1 VLFRY
6 CNLTPPVAVNELLLS
21 HSPLLCFFAP
31 VRRGFLFARRL
42 FLPQNAAALQP
53 QSSDFYFFSRQGR
66 RCELGNF
73 LMSQALRAAASRLE
87 SWIKNDA
94 LPLWLTRGIEPS
106 TNANYERFTP
116 EGVPDLAASTR
127 VRVQARQAFF
137 FAAAYHRGWCDEGKA
152 VAKNLLAFVQRV
164 ATHPT
169 AGGGYTHLLDKN
181 FVVVDTK
188 QDLYDHAFFLLANAW
203 CYRAFNERSYL
214 EEADKLIAHLDARF
228 GSLVGGWV
236 EGDYD
241 YACRRQNP
249 HMHLFEAFLALYDAT
264 GDAKYLARVGELF
277 ALFQAHFFDETHGV
291 LFEFFDENW
300 VRLPNAKGDTVEPGH
315 MMEWVWLLDWYHRR
329 TNRPVAKYTKALYQ
343 RGLEIGIDKSGLLF
357 DAVSYTGEVIDRN
370 KRCWG
375 ITELIKASL
384 VQIREGNTDAEAIA
398 IKGVDDLFKYYLCAS
413 TPGSYVDQRGANDEV
428 VVDVAPASTLYHLI
442 VAAMELLDHFELV
455 ESK

>member
-1 VLFRY
+1 M
-6 CNLTPPVAVNELLLS
+6 T
-21 HSPLLCFFAP
+21 
-31 VRRGFLFARRL
+31 
-42 FLPQNAAALQP
+42 
-53 QSSDFYFFSRQGR
+53 
-66 RCELGNF
+66 
-73 LMSQALRAAASRLE
+73 QALRAAASRLE
-87 SWIKNDA
+87 HWIKNDA
-94 LPLWLTRGIEPS
+94 LPLWLARGIEAK
-106 TNANYERFTP
+106 TLANYERLTP
-116 EGVPDLAASTR
+116 AGVPDLESSTR

-137 FAAAYHRGWCDEGKA
+137 FAAAYHRGWCPEGKV
-152 VAKNLLAFVQRV
+152 VAKNLLAFVQKT

-169 AGGGYTHLLDKN
+169 AGGGYTHLLNKD

-203 CYRAFNERSYL
+203 CYRAFGEASYL
-214 EEADKLIAHLDARF
+214 QEADKLIAHLDARF
-228 GSLVGGWV
+228 GSAVGGWI
-236 EGDYD
+236 EGDYT

-264 GDAKYLARVGELF
+264 NDAKYLARVGELF
-277 ALFQAHFFDETHGV
+277 ALFQSHFFDAEHGV

-300 VRLPNAKGDTVEPGH
+300 ARLPSAKGDTVEPGH

-329 TNRPVAKYTKALYQ
+329 TGRPVAHYTNALYA
-343 RGLEIGIDKSGLLF
+343 RGLEIGMDKSGLLF
-357 DAVSYTGEVIDRN
+357 DAVSYTGEVIDPN

-384 VQIREGNTDAEAIA
+384 VQIREGNPDAEAIA
-398 IKGVDDLFKYYLCAS
+398 IKGVDDLFTYYLCAS

-455 ESK
+455 AKK

>member
-1 VLFRY
+1 
-6 CNLTPPVAVNELLLS
+6 
-21 HSPLLCFFAP
+21 
-31 VRRGFLFARRL
+31 
-42 FLPQNAAALQP
+42 
-53 QSSDFYFFSRQGR
+53 
-66 RCELGNF
+66 
-73 LMSQALRAAASRLE
+73 MSQALRAAAGRLE

-94 LPLWLTRGIEPS
+94 LPLWLERGIEPS
-106 TNANYERFTP
+106 TNANYERLTP
-116 EGVPDLAASTR
+116 AGVPDLESSTR

-137 FAAAYHRGWCDEGKA
+137 FAAAYHRGWCEEGKQ
-152 VAKNLLAFVQRV
+152 VAKNLLEFVHKV
-164 ATHPT
+164 AAHPT
-169 AGGGYTHLLDKN
+169 AGGGYTHLLNKD

-203 CYRAFNERSYL
+203 AYRAFGEQSYL
-214 EEADKLIAHLDARF
+214 DEADKLIAHLDARF
-228 GSLVGGWV
+228 GSVVGGWI
-236 EGDYD
+236 EGDYA

-264 GDAKYLARVGELF
+264 GNAKYLARVGELF

-291 LFEFFDENW
+291 LFEFFDDNW
-300 VRLPNAKGDTVEPGH
+300 TRLPNAKGDTVEPGH

-329 TNRPVAKYTKALYQ
+329 TGRPVAQYTKTLYE
-343 RGLEIGIDKSGLLF
+343 RGLAIGMDKSGLLF

-384 VQIREGNTDAEAIA
+384 VQIRDGNSDAEAIA
-398 IKGVDDLFKYYLCAS
+398 VKGVDDLFNYYLCAS

-442 VAAMELLDHFELV
+442 VAAMELLDHFELAA
-455 ESK
+455 KK